1 MGKWWVTFCDRCG
14 RWAQARPAMPWW
26 EKREDEVEVDE
37 DEFRKLRRSS
47 GYVRAWYIGD
57 QVTRLVNEHRC
68 N

>member
-14 RWAQARPAMPWW
+14 RWARLRPAMPWW

-47 GYVRAWYIGD
+47 GYVRAWYIRD